1 MSSSGHCEDDDWRPY
16 SHKHRDLRAVFEQS
30 RQALEIPEKK
40 LLRALVYHAVLD
52 MQKVYGETAAQA
64 RRWFADCSENVWGFG
79 WVTQILGLDPSRF
92 RREAQR
98 LEVLDD

>member
-64 RRWFADCSENVWGFG
+64 HGGLLTALRMCGASAGSRRYCA
-79 WVTQILGLDPSRF
+79 
-92 RREAQR
+92 
-98 LEVLDD
+98 